1 MSTQRLS
8 TQHLTILIFGLALLL
23 IGGCILLLGAQSPN
37 PVSNTIGA
45 IFTLFGT
52 TTNYLQLFFPPPYA
66 RSRSE
71 SPGRPEAPSRLETP
85 GRPESPGRLETPS
98 RSEAP
103 GRPSSVLMY
112 FRLSGILLIIGDI
125 IFAVIGLIPY
135 SLYSQTLASS
145 ISLLSGI
152 LLLLFSLGLP
162 ALQMKQSYQTRWLG
176 LSGVAVLC
184 TSYLLF
190 AILDFITINSY
201 LINYYPLFYVAN
213 ALQVIGSVLLGIAI
227 IRASTFPRWA
237 GMLLIVSGIIFIGT
251 FMVASLP
258 DIPLYII
265 TNAANLTA
273 CIAFIRC
280 GYTLLQQ
287 NKRNAKAISSSS
299 S

>member
-1 MSTQRLS
+1 
-8 TQHLTILIFGLALLL
+8 
-23 IGGCILLLGAQSPN
+23 
-37 PVSNTIGA
+37 V
-45 IFTLFGT
+45 
-52 TTNYLQLFFPPPYA
+52 
-66 RSRSE
+66 
-71 SPGRPEAPSRLETP
+71 
-85 GRPESPGRLETPS
+85 
-98 RSEAP
+98 
-103 GRPSSVLMY
+103 
-112 FRLSGILLIIGDI
+112 
-125 IFAVIGLIPY
+125 AVIGLIPY

-213 ALQVIGSVLLGIAI
+213 ALQVIGSVLLGISI
-227 IRASTFPRWA
+227 IRASTFPRWT
-237 GMLLIVSGIIFIGT
+237 GILLIVSGIIFIGS

-258 DIPLYII
+258 DIPFYII